1 MTLMIELPTELA
13 QRLEE
18 EAARR
23 GQAPAEFVRA
33 AVEEKLS
40 VSPELS
46 ERDAQRQRNRAALAL
61 LQQWRKEDAEN
72 PDPNPVPVIPPLV
85 LREVKID

>member
-1 MTLMIELPTELA
+1 MTLLIELPPELE

-33 AVEEKLS
+33 VVEEKLAAT
-40 VSPELS
+40 PGAEQR
-46 ERDAQRQRNRAALAL
+46 EAQSARNRAALAK

-72 PDPNPVPVIPPLV
+72 PDASTVPVIPSLS
-85 LREVKID
+85 LRETKVD